1 MRFVVS
7 FATFFSILAMA
18 GPASAA
24 EAKSDAAVAK
34 HHFDQGTKAFN
45 LGEFA
50 RATTE
55 YKAAYEAK
63 SDPVFLYNIAQAYRL
78 AGDLTQALFFY
89 RSFLRNLPT
98 TPNRREVEGRIRS
111 LEEQVA
117 NQHSVT
123 TQPPNSTVPPGGVP
137 SSSEASEPPTAARA
151 KPVEPAADAPAAT
164 EAGASS
170 SSTAG
175 ELTATAPRRADK
187 QSVAKK
193 WWLWTAVG
201 VVAVGAGLG
210 IGLGLGLNGS
220 HAPSSQLGTTPLF

>member
-7 FATFFSILAMA
+7 FATFFSILAMV

-63 SDPVFLYNIAQAYRL
+63 PDPVFLYNIAQAYRL

-123 TQPPNSTVPPGGVP
+123 TQPPNTTVPPGGVP
-137 SSSEASEPPTAARA
+137 SSSEASEPPTARA

-164 EAGASS
+164 VAGASS

-175 ELTATAPRRADK
+175 ELTATAPRRAGK